1 MKMDDGGWSG
11 SLSEN
16 IWLDLRPTEVRR
28 GFWFPK
34 ETSVTDKDL
43 YKSLRL
49 QIQSHLVTTAY
60 VCFLG
65 FFVIYGYGN
74 LLFKYCDISKYIVCY
89 HKVQF
94 IAKQTA
100 SSCAGCGKW
109 KLKVSKE

>member
-49 QIQSHLVTTAY
+49 QKQSHLVTTAY
-60 VCFLG
+60 GVFFCYLWIWK
-65 FFVIYGYGN
+65 FVI
-74 LLFKYCDISKYIVCY
+74 
-89 HKVQF
+89 
-94 IAKQTA
+94 
-100 SSCAGCGKW
+100 
-109 KLKVSKE
+109 

>member
-43 YKSLRL
+43 YISL
-49 QIQSHLVTTAY
+49 
-60 VCFLG
+60 
-65 FFVIYGYGN
+65 
-74 LLFKYCDISKYIVCY
+74 
-89 HKVQF
+89 
-94 IAKQTA
+94 
-100 SSCAGCGKW
+100 
-109 KLKVSKE
+109 

>member
-1 MKMDDGGWSG
+1 MEMDGGGWSG

-16 IWLDLRPTEVRR
+16 IWLGLKSTEVRR
-28 GFWFPK
+28 GFCFPK
-34 ETSVTDKDL
+34 EIAVTDKDL

-49 QIQSHLVTTAY
+49 QKQSHLVTTAY
-60 VCFLG
+60 G
-65 FFVIYGYGN
+65 FFIFFFFIYGHGS
-74 LLFKYCDISKYIVCY
+74 LLFQYCDISKYIVCY
-89 HKVQF
+89 HKLQF

>member
-16 IWLDLRPTEVRR
+16 IWLDLRPAEVRR
-28 GFWFPK
+28 GFWFHK
-34 ETSVTDKDL
+34 ENSVTDKDL

-49 QIQSHLVTTAY
+49 QKKSPLVTTAY
-60 VCFLG
+60 V
-65 FFVIYGYGN
+65 FFVIYGYGS
-74 LLFKYCDISKYIVCY
+74 LSFKYCDISKYTVCY
-89 HKVQF
+89 HKLQF

-109 KLKVSKE
+109 KLKVFKD